1 MEVKRLVPMTYD
13 KMFKSVLTS
22 KEARSY
28 LVDIISGIIKVD
40 REKVDKNLVFK
51 REEHNIIGISEKRKI
66 SDLIVEVSYGVINLE
81 MNRDYYK
88 GLLDR
93 NHEYVSKIR
102 DNIIKE
108 GDNYKD
114 MKKVVQINFD
124 NYKIYDTEKI
134 ILEFEMRTKEGIKE
148 GVNIKSYHVILPNVK
163 KKYYNE
169 NSKDELIERL
179 VIMTMEKPKEL
190 QKLIDENTELRPV
203 GEKIVEISKEEELM
217 GIYDEKEHER
227 KVRNTLI
234 ATALED
240 GFYKGMDEGTK
251 KGIEKGI
258 EEGTKKG
265 IIKTAKKMKLKNISI
280 EDIKD
285 ITGLSKEEIEKL

>member
-1 MEVKRLVPMTYD
+1 MELKRLVPMTYD

-28 LVDIISGIIKVD
+28 LVDIISGIVKID

-51 REEHNIIGISEKRKI
+51 KEEHSIIGISEKRKV
-66 SDLIVEVSYGVINLE
+66 SDLVVEVSYGVINLE
-81 MNRDYYK
+81 MNKEYYK

-169 NSKDELIERL
+169 NSKDELIGRL
-179 VIMTMEKPKEL
+179 VMMTMERPKEL

-203 GEKIVEISKEEELM
+203 GEKIVEISRDEELM

-240 GFYKGMDEGTK
+240 GFYKGMDEG
-251 KGIEKGI
+251 IEK
-258 EEGTKKG
+258 EKL
-265 IIKTAKKMKLKNISI
+265 KTAKKMKEEGIALNTILK
-280 EDIKD
+280 
-285 ITGLSKEEIEKL
+285 ITNLTKEEIEKL